1 MQRVIVLRRVQ
12 SRSTSAHTDFRRR
25 FIDASRTHTLS
36 LRSSGTR
43 RVPTFFFSFY
53 DVSATVLRDWDT
65 LVYDDSLAPISMWLV
80 CDDLRIRKWWNN

>member
-36 LRSSGTR
+36 LRSSGTTTD
-43 RVPTFFFSFY
+43 PDFFLF
-53 DVSATVLRDWDT
+53 VLRRERHR
-65 LVYDDSLAPISMWLV
+65 SA
-80 CDDLRIRKWWNN
+80 